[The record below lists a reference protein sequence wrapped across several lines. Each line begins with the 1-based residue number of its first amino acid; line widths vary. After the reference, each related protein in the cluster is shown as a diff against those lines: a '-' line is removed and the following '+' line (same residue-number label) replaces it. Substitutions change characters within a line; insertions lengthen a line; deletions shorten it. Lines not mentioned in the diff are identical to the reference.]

1 MWLELYTKDEVVEF
15 LMLVLKQT
23 FSLKQHTNMIL
34 WLMNTKPYKSVFS
47 NILFQALFCRDQ
59 ETLWWEP
66 WLASQPNQLERFG
79 HSVAYCG
86 EFPSVKRILL
96 LLEFSLL
103 FYSAGNCHIIQI

>member
-1 MWLELYTKDEVVEF
+1 MADSTKNNCGIGAVASVIKILYVCMWLELYTKDEVVEF

-23 FSLKQHTNMIL
+23 FPLKQHTNRIL

-66 WLASQPNQLERFG
+66 WLASQPNQL
-79 HSVAYCG
+79 
-86 EFPSVKRILL
+86 
-96 LLEFSLL
+96 
-103 FYSAGNCHIIQI
+103 

>member
-23 FSLKQHTNMIL
+23 FPLKQH
-34 WLMNTKPYKSVFS
+34 TKPYKSVFS